1 MLLVII
7 IVVTFIWLS
16 CIIMRKSAD
25 KPSNTPKKRNIFA
38 NVLATTALAA
48 TLASCWGELNEVKF
62 DSEDNSV
69 NFKMAF
75 NWWEYVHYDVKIRK
89 ENDSTYYGLIDG
101 WLLTKNKEYRWDSPD
116 KVFEQVTDEI
126 CESVQEAQ
134 LSSREHI
141 YELEAKAQNKI
152 RDIQKEYKKMLDEN
166 DWAVKDSTIIYKP

>member
-1 MLLVII
+1 
-7 IVVTFIWLS
+7 
-16 CIIMRKSAD
+16 MRNTVNKWSKS
-25 KPSNTPKKRNIFA
+25 SGESSIFA
-38 NVLATTALAA
+38 SVLATTALAA
-48 TLASCWGELNEVKF
+48 ALASCWWELNEINF
-62 DSEDNSV
+62 DKDDQAV
-69 NFKMAF
+69 NFELSF
-75 NWWEYVHYDVKIRK
+75 TWWEYVHYDVKIRK